1 MEVEP
6 PCQPNWARNFN
17 TQTDAYTAMI
27 NEEMLDLLFAGQVLL
42 ERRDCDNFDKTV
54 SRVLHLMLL
63 HTIDTEPA
71 RYGTQYV
78 TTRQRRHIG
87 MWGSDRSWNCPYYRL
102 CKSLTDYD
110 NQTLF

>member
-1 MEVEP
+1 VDDVEVEP

-87 MWGSDRSWNCPYYRL
+87 MYVGIGQVMALSVLPIVQ
-102 CKSLTDYD
+102 KSY
-110 NQTLF
+110 